1 MLAAAGYATYATAQ
15 QQENMLLHR
24 RWLIHSYQVLM
35 KLQEID
41 VQTEELVSSERGY
54 IITEKKQFVAD
65 FNRSEK
71 TLREAL
77 DAVMELMKDNRPQQ
91 KRCEFLI
98 RTIDRRIE
106 YLKEVIATADEEG
119 FDAARDD
126 VKNRGVEVFESE
138 SDDILHEIIHSERE
152 LLKFRADKLT
162 TETARTSDLS
172 NTLLALAISA
182 LILCL
187 LMVSYFF
194 KEKNNVAKRLSLQ
207 LAVTQIL
214 SENKNIQESF
224 QRLLQVLGT
233 INGFKF
239 GAAWLVST
247 ENAVTELRPIASWKG
262 NGNIYVGFEKQ
273 TYEKTFQIGEGLPGR
288 VWEIGAPE
296 IFNLNEIDIAKFPRK
311 PAALEEGLKQGV
323 AFPIFGHNQILGV
336 VEFFNDKSEDFDEE
350 QTQTLAS
357 FGHEI
362 GQFIE
367 AVRGREE
374 LLERAELSVFVAEI
388 AYVLSQQTNLDELLK
403 QCTSLMVRHMDAAVA
418 RIWVVGQEEDDDNRA
433 LHLKANSGKAIADTQ
448 KPEPLKFG
456 ESEVGVIAEQV
467 KPIFA
472 DDITSVRELAN
483 RDWIKNE
490 GITAMAGYPLVFGT
504 DLLGVMVMYCKE
516 KISLR
521 KLEALSGIA
530 NGIALGIQRNIS
542 DKKLEEREFLFRT
555 LTEQIREVFMIIKP
569 DNTFIYI
576 SPAFEEVWG
585 RPISEVYQN
594 ATRLFEGIHPE
605 DIQLVQ
611 NFVERTKSE
620 KAPAEVEHRI
630 IRPDGS
636 IRWIWARTFP
646 SIGEDGEIERIYSIG
661 HDITDRKEA
670 ETRVSEF
677 YSTVSHELRTPL
689 TSIHASLRL
698 IEGGIAGEVPAKV
711 ARLVGIARNESD
723 RLIRLINDIL
733 DIRKLEAGRLE
744 LKVKSVEVQDLVD
757 HAFSAAQG
765 MAQEAE
771 ISLEHQMMFEG
782 KIKCDH
788 DRIVQILA
796 NFLSNAIKFSTK
808 GSKVILDV
816 ERTKN
821 MVRFSVSDEG
831 EGIPEGEMHKLWGR
845 FQQLD
850 SSDTR
855 QKGGTGLGLAISKGL
870 AEQHGGSVG
879 VASEVGRGTTFW
891 VELPILENS
900 ARATASDLKS
910 YSLARVLMVED
921 DQELSKLIKHM
932 LRKEG
937 FDLEVAGS
945 LSEADEL
952 LKEFTPRAIIL
963 DIHLPDGNGLAW
975 LRDKQAKNSQFA
987 IPTVVLSGNDR
998 PQAESGTP
1006 MIMDWLIKPVED
1018 KQLERALR
1026 FAVRN
1031 KGAVTAK
1038 ILIVE
1043 DDSSTRELIKHQV
1056 NQFPVEIVEAVDG
1069 PGALAA
1075 AKKECP
1081 DLIILDIGVP
1091 APDGFDIIEN
1101 LRKGDSK
1108 STPLIIY
1115 TSRDLSKDEM
1125 NQLTLGLTKH
1135 LIKSRTSEAEFV
1147 DSVRLLLDGLLP
1159 QPSDSDLQKK

>member
-15 QQENMLLHR
+15 QQENMLAHR
-24 RWLIHSYQVLM
+24 RWLIHSYQVLT

-54 IITEKKQFVAD
+54 IITERKQFVAD

-71 TLREAL
+71 NLRKSL
-77 DAVMELMKDNRPQQ
+77 DDVMELIKDNRPQQ

-98 RTIDRRIE
+98 RTINRRID
-106 YLKEVIATADEEG
+106 YLKEAIATADADG
-119 FDAARDD
+119 FEAVRDD

-138 SDDILHEIIHSERE
+138 SDDILHEIINSEKE
-152 LLKFRADKLT
+152 LLKFRAEKLT
-162 TETARTSDLS
+162 AETARTNELS

-187 LMVSYFF
+187 LMVNYFF
-194 KEKNNVAKRLSLQ
+194 KEKNDVAKRLSLQ

-214 SENKNIQESF
+214 SENKSIQESF
-224 QRLLQVLGT
+224 ERLLQVLGT

-239 GAAWLVST
+239 GAAWLVKT
-247 ENAVTELRPIASWKG
+247 ENAITELKPIASWKG
-262 NGNIYVGFEKQ
+262 NGNNFVRFEKL
-273 TYEKTFQIGEGLPGR
+273 TYEKTFKIGEGLPGR

-296 IFNLNEIDIAKFPRK
+296 IFSLTEIDIAKFPRK
-311 PAALEEGLKQGV
+311 AAALEEGLKQGV
-323 AFPIFGHNQILGV
+323 AFPIFGHNQILGII
-336 VEFFNDKSEDFDEE
+336 EFYNDKSEDFDEE

-357 FGHEI
+357 FGHEM

-367 AVRGREE
+367 AVRSREE
-374 LLERAELSVFVAEI
+374 LLERADLSVFVAET
-388 AYVLSQQTNLDELLK
+388 AYVLSQQTSLDELLK

-418 RIWVVGQEEDDDNRA
+418 RIWVVGPEESSSHS
-433 LHLKANSGKAIADTQ
+433 LYLKANSGKTINDIQ

-456 ESEVGVIAEQV
+456 ESEIGVIAEQK
-467 KPIFA
+467 KPIFS
-472 DDITSVRELAN
+472 DDLTRVRELAN
-483 RDWIKNE
+483 RDWFINE
-490 GITAMAGYPLVFGT
+490 GIIAMAGYPLVFGT

-542 DKKLEEREFLFRT
+542 DRKLEEREFLFRT

-576 SPAFEEVWG
+576 SPAFEEIWG
-585 RPISEVYQN
+585 RPISDVYQDAN
-594 ATRLFEGIHPE
+594 RLFMGIHPE

-630 IRPDGS
+630 IRPDGT

-646 SIGEDGEIERIYSIG
+646 SLDEDGEIERIYSIG
-661 HDITDRKEA
+661 HDITERKEA

-744 LKVKSVEVQDLVD
+744 LKVKSVDVRDLVD

-765 MAQEAE
+765 MAQEAG
-771 ISLEHQMMFEG
+771 ISLEHQIMFNG

-796 NFLSNAIKFSTK
+796 NFLSNAIKFSTS

-816 ERTKN
+816 ERTTS

-891 VELPILENS
+891 VELPILEQS

-910 YSLARVLMVED
+910 YALAHVLMVED
-921 DQELSKLIKHM
+921 DQELSKLMKHM

-937 FDLEVAGS
+937 FDIDVAGS
-945 LSEADEL
+945 LKEADEFL
-952 LKEFTPRAIIL
+952 QEFTPRAIIL
-963 DIHLPDGNGLAW
+963 DINLPDGNGLAW

-998 PQAESGTP
+998 TQAEFGTP
-1006 MIMDWLIKPVED
+1006 MIIDWLIKPVED

-1026 FAVRN
+1026 LAVRN
-1031 KGAVTAK
+1031 KGAVRAK
-1038 ILIVE
+1038 VLIVE

-1069 PGALAA
+1069 LGALAA

-1101 LRKGDSK
+1101 LRKGDSR
-1108 STPLIIY
+1108 STPLIVY

-1147 DSVRLLLDGLLP
+1147 DSVKLLLDGLVTPLP
-1159 QPSDSDLQKK
+1159 DSDLHKK